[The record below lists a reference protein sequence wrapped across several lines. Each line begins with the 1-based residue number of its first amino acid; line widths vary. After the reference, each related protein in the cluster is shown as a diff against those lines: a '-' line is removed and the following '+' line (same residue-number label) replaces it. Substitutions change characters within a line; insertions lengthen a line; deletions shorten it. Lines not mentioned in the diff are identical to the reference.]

1 MWFPTGITVEGL
13 LDIVFPNM
21 RRSLDVPARDCGS
34 EIIPMHIYVN
44 TCHSTPRS
52 QLCLKLLTHSP
63 STYTNPL
70 IQLSSAIPVAAMN
83 PFSFNRLLNTL
94 FPVDGPYEI
103 VPQFKSPGTQES
115 IDFVAIFLV
124 EVNRHPVFFI
134 EVKPTA
140 SFPYDSKRKEAD
152 EQMRNRFMELRQNL
166 NITRL
171 SFYKYD
177 SATQAVQSKRII
189 CSNPDILTD
198 VAPVTCLSI
207 R

>member
-1 MWFPTGITVEGL
+1 
-13 LDIVFPNM
+13 
-21 RRSLDVPARDCGS
+21 
-34 EIIPMHIYVN
+34 MHIYVN

-63 STYTNPL
+63 STYTIPL

-166 NITRL
+166 NIIILNGISAFGTRHFINMIQRPRPFNQSE
-171 SFYKYD
+171 SF
-177 SATQAVQSKRII
+177 APT
-189 CSNPDILTD
+189 LTF
-198 VAPVTCLSI
+198 LLM
-207 R
+207 

>member
-1 MWFPTGITVEGL
+1 VWFPTGITVEGL

-124 EVNRHPVFFI
+124 EVNRHPVFFQRLN
-134 EVKPTA
+134 PPPH
-140 SFPYDSKRKEAD
+140 FPMTLNAKKLMSKCETGLWNSDR
-152 EQMRNRFMELRQNL
+152 
-166 NITRL
+166 T
-171 SFYKYD
+171 
-177 SATQAVQSKRII
+177 
-189 CSNPDILTD
+189 
-198 VAPVTCLSI
+198 
-207 R
+207 